1 MKRIL
6 LTGAAVVALQGAP
19 ARAADMPIKALPMP
33 APAVTFD
40 WSGFYLGGDVG
51 WQGSRIGL
59 SSPGDGPL
67 TYEAFHQSVAAGGFV
82 GMQRQFG
89 QFVLGI
95 EGSYWSAFHQASLG
109 ATPSISIFSGG
120 GTGTAQAKLRTAWS
134 VGGRVGWAVGYWMPY
149 LTSGYANGSF
159 EFDAQD
165 IAPSTAGSE
174 QVRTNADAGYIGGG
188 VDWAAT
194 NNIIVGVEYRH
205 YGFNAKTPTATA
217 TFSGAPGF
225 TEPVSFAPSTETVV
239 ARLSYKFDWGVFQ

>member
-1 MKRIL
+1 MKKIL
-6 LTGAAVVALQGAP
+6 LTGAAVLALQSVSAH
-19 ARAADMPIKALPMP
+19 AADMAAKAPPML
-33 APAVTFD
+33 APVAAFD
-40 WSGFYLGGDVG
+40 WSGFYIGGDVG

-59 SSPGDGPL
+59 SSPGNGPL
-67 TYEAFHQSVAAGGFV
+67 TYEAFHQSVAAGGFL
-82 GMQRQFG
+82 GAQRQFG
-89 QFVLGI
+89 QFVLGV
-95 EGSYWSAFHQASLG
+95 EGGYWSAFNQTSLG
-109 ATPSISIFSGG
+109 ATPAVSIFSTG
-120 GTGTAQAKLRTAWS
+120 GTGTAQAKLRNVWS
-134 VGGRVGWAVGYWMPY
+134 VGARVGWAIGYWMPY

-165 IAPSTAGSE
+165 VAPSTPGSE

-188 VDWAAT
+188 IDWAAT

-239 ARLSYKFDWGVFQ
+239 ARLSYKFDWSLFH